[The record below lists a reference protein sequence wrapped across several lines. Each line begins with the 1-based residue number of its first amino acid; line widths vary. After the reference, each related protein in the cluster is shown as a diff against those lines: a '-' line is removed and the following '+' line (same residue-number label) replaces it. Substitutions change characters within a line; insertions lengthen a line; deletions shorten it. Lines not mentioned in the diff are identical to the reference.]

1 MQDSNI
7 FGFDYKET
15 KLQNGDGS
23 DSIWSS
29 IQGEDGKLIHCKKK
43 TYEMIQ
49 TDAVSHIARAFQE
62 EGFEVA
68 PYIHRN
74 GEVIG
79 LNVFLGDRMTQVGQ
93 KKYNA
98 FIKIP
103 NNGGGR
109 GFLMIREIVAI
120 CGNGMVFTKSKQ
132 KDKSIKIPHSV
143 DYPAALKLMKEA
155 VTQFMTMVSEI
166 EQNDRF
172 MLEEELTNVD
182 ILKKLNK
189 WFYEVEM
196 PLSHKK
202 DMSFNQFREL
212 LVTDPQS
219 IKSIDRYNEVM
230 VALELEKGYN
240 EQLSR
245 GLSMY
250 TVFATLTNYL
260 SRRVEASGS
269 KAAIEI
275 QQERVSRK
283 ISEYDLV

>member
-1 MQDSNI
+1 
-7 FGFDYKET
+7 
-15 KLQNGDGS
+15 
-23 DSIWSS
+23 
-29 IQGEDGKLIHCKKK
+29 
-43 TYEMIQ
+43 
-49 TDAVSHIARAFQE
+49 
-62 EGFEVA
+62 
-68 PYIHRN
+68 
-74 GEVIG
+74 
-79 LNVFLGDRMTQVGQ
+79 
-93 KKYNA
+93 
-98 FIKIP
+98 
-103 NNGGGR
+103 
-109 GFLMIREIVAI
+109 
-120 CGNGMVFTKSKQ
+120 
-132 KDKSIKIPHSV
+132 
-143 DYPAALKLMKEA
+143 
-155 VTQFMTMVSEI
+155 
-166 EQNDRF
+166 

-212 LVTDPQS
+212 LVTNPQS
-219 IKSIDRYNEVM
+219 VKSIDRYNEVM

>member
-1 MQDSNI
+1 MENSNI

-15 KLQNGDGS
+15 RLQNGDGS

-29 IQGEDGKLIHCKKK
+29 IQGAEGKLIHCKKK

-49 TDAVSHIARAFQE
+49 TSAVSHIAQAFIE
-62 EGFEVA
+62 EGFKVT
-68 PYIHRN
+68 PYVHRN

-79 LNVFLGDRMTQVGQ
+79 LNISLGKRMTKVGEKQ
-93 KKYNA
+93 YNA

-103 NNGGGR
+103 NNGGGM
-109 GFLMIREIVAI
+109 GFLLLRELVLI
-120 CGNGMVFTKSKQ
+120 CGNGMVRTRSKQ
-132 KDKSIKIPHSV
+132 KDQTIKIPHSV

-155 VTQFMTMVSEI
+155 VIQFMTMVAEI
-166 EQNDRF
+166 EENDSL
-172 MLEEELTNVD
+172 MLDTELTNVEVMR
-182 ILKKLNK
+182 KLNK

-212 LVTDPQS
+212 LVTNPSD
-219 IKSIDRYNEVM
+219 IKSIDRYNEVL
-230 VALELEKGYN
+230 VAYELEQGYN
-240 EQLSR
+240 EQLNR

-275 QQERVSRK
+275 QQERVSKK